1 MNKCKDYDIGL
12 LTNDEMGID
21 FQSSGNCS
29 NDPGRIN
36 SFLNIRGYPYILND
50 YLENTTFKQ
59 IDTSLIS
66 SGISISNTEA
76 GRSIVNISIDDTRPI
91 TGNRMKYANL
101 IEAVFKNVRRDIQNI
116 LPVFQK
122 VLVVQINYRLENQR
136 TGKVLKETSEKLAI
150 DERDYFLNANVQS
163 VSDNAM
169 DSCII
174 TNFADSIST
183 TVTEFLHG
191 SETMICRITGVELFY
206 PAVIYSH
213 HKHSPGGPSTTIP
226 SGTTYNPVCQSYQY
240 NDLYHFDNNGQDIHL
255 HQTEIED
262 KPDKDLTLIPVGSMT
277 LDKVFNVN
285 TGHKITFKYSIWKAD
300 VIMVKNTKRI
310 EEILGGAPYRQVNK
324 TIEAILDRLD
334 DIKAANTNQDIKL
347 DEIVKR
353 LDNVMSDDQA
363 DTITD
368 DIIKSYGSQ

>member
-213 HKHSPGGPSTTIP
+213 HHQELQQIHYPSKFV
-226 SGTTYNPVCQSYQY
+226 YR
-240 NDLYHFDNNGQDIHL
+240 YHH
-255 HQTEIED
+255 
-262 KPDKDLTLIPVGSMT
+262 
-277 LDKVFNVN
+277 
-285 TGHKITFKYSIWKAD
+285 
-300 VIMVKNTKRI
+300 
-310 EEILGGAPYRQVNK
+310 
-324 TIEAILDRLD
+324 
-334 DIKAANTNQDIKL
+334 
-347 DEIVKR
+347 
-353 LDNVMSDDQA
+353 
-363 DTITD
+363 
-368 DIIKSYGSQ
+368 